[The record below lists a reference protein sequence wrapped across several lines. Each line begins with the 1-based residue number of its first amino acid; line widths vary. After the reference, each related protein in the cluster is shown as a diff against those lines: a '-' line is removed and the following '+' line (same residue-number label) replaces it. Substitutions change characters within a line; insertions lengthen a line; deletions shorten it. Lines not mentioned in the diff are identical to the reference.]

1 MLFVYP
7 VLLTG
12 GMEILTRKEMKM
24 DRHDLLALILSTYFG
39 ERCKFCLKE
48 FKTLQDLKNTV
59 WCPSEVGRIA
69 HKECWDRAIERNPC
83 DDCLHGPDPCIVA
96 GVCENWINYLLGD
109 ENGIS

>member
-1 MLFVYP
+1 
-7 VLLTG
+7 
-12 GMEILTRKEMKM
+12 M
-24 DRHDLLALILSTYFG
+24 DRHGLLDLVLSTYFG
-39 ERCKFCLKE
+39 EHCKFCLKE
-48 FKTLQDLKNTV
+48 FKTLQDIENSV

-83 DDCLHGPDPCIVA
+83 DDCLHGPDPCIIA